1 MAFITKATLSKWLLR
16 TLQDLHMNIMNS
28 CGICNIQLT
37 ETPPVE
43 SPPEAF
49 FCFALSPGRFFFVD
63 SLQRKSWQKETT
75 FFLSLK

>member
-1 MAFITKATLSKWLLR
+1 MAFITKAMPSKWLSR
-16 TLQDLHMNIMNS
+16 TLQDLLMNIMNS

-49 FCFALSPGRFFFVD
+49 FCFALSPAAF
-63 SLQRKSWQKETT
+63 SLGIHCKEKAGKKKQP
-75 FFLSLK
+75 SSYR